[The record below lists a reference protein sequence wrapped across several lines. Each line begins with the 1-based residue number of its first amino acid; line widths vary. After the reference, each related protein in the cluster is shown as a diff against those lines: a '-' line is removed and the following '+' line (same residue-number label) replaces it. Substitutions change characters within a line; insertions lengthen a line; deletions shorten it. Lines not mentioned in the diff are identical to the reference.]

1 MCAFSCK
8 EERRI
13 LFPFEEN
20 EDDSKSA
27 LRYILKHIH
36 REGDEIILLHVVP
49 TSYRRAYHD
58 TMVVGL
64 KPESEIEWREKCA
77 DFVERVFIPILKD
90 KNAKRNRLEMVSYD
104 PSERS
109 VGEVIVRKR
118 EEHDV
123 CFIFMCAS
131 QIAAARIF
139 SRIVREL
146 RFTSKFKASDAV
158 QERRED
164 RNAGVGVNFS
174 SALTTVPPGNTNITI
189 YILILLSN
197 LMCARGFFENHDA
210 HVPKCSNVIN
220 STRFSFLKKRIC
232 AKSFTNIFSIHA
244 SMRFIPNSLFSPLPK
259 PFQSARNR
267 PILSRG
273 ANTQPL
279 RLV

>member
-1 MCAFSCK
+1 MSSAFLRSTKSIEEQAIENRQQPTIVSVCLNCKKGICVCAFSCK

-36 REGDEIILLHVVP
+36 REGDEIIFLHVVP

-109 VGEVIVRKR
+109 VGEVIVRKS

-123 CFIFMCAS
+123 CFIFMFAHHKSRLHEFFLGSCANYVLHRS
-131 QIAAARIF
+131 SKPVMLF
-139 SRIVREL
+139 KREENKE
-146 RFTSKFKASDAV
+146 T
-158 QERRED
+158 QELE
-164 RNAGVGVNFS
+164 
-174 SALTTVPPGNTNITI
+174 
-189 YILILLSN
+189 
-197 LMCARGFFENHDA
+197 
-210 HVPKCSNVIN
+210 
-220 STRFSFLKKRIC
+220 
-232 AKSFTNIFSIHA
+232 
-244 SMRFIPNSLFSPLPK
+244 
-259 PFQSARNR
+259 
-267 PILSRG
+267 
-273 ANTQPL
+273 
-279 RLV
+279 